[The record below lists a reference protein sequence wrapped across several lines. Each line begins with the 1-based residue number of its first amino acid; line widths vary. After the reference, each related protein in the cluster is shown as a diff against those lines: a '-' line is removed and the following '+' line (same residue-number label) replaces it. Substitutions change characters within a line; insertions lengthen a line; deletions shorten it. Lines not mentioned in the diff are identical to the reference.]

1 MKRSFFQYVSL
12 NVLGALGLSGYILA
26 DTLFVAHRLGTDGLA
41 ALNLAISVF
50 GLINGLGLM
59 LGIGGASR
67 YAIYRTQG
75 DGVRADRAF
84 SRALACGGALGGLLA
99 LAGLLWAVPLARL
112 LGAEGAILPM
122 CSVYLRTVLLFA
134 PCFLLNH
141 ILTAFV
147 RNDGNPKLA
156 MAAMLL
162 GSLSNIVLDYVFLY
176 PMDMGIF
183 GAALATGIAPVV
195 GLCVSSLHIL
205 TRRSRFRLRPFRPA
219 LRPLAD
225 LAGLG
230 SAAFLNE
237 CSSGLVLVVFNL
249 LPLRLAGTLGVAA
262 YGIVANLALMALAL
276 FTGVNQGVQPLVSLA
291 HGRGDAAGVRTLCR
305 MALGLALCAGLCM
318 AALAFFAAGPL
329 VSLFNRDGDPALQQ
343 MAEQGLRLYFLGF
356 PFAGLNL
363 ITASF
368 LGAAEHPGRSLRLS
382 LLRGFVSIVAAA
394 LLLAALLAL
403 ALGLALCAG
412 LCMAALAFFAA
423 GPLVSL
429 FNRDGDPALQQM
441 AEQGLRL
448 YFLGFPFAGLNLV
461 TASFLGAAEHPSRSL
476 RLSLLRGFVAI
487 VAAALLLAA
496 LLGLTGVWLAFPA
509 AEGAVLLVSLRFSRS
524 LRRARPEPAPQAIT
538 TALR

>member
-59 LGIGGASR
+59 LGIGGATR
-67 YAIYRTQG
+67 YAICRTQG

-84 SRALACGGALGGLLA
+84 SRALACGGTLGGLLA

-195 GLCVSSLHIL
+195 GRCVSSLHIL

-249 LPLRLAGTLGVAA
+249 LTLRLAGTLGVAA
-262 YGIVANLALMALAL
+262 SGIVAHL
-276 FTGVNQGVQPLVSLA
+276 
-291 HGRGDAAGVRTLCR
+291 
-305 MALGLALCAGLCM
+305 
-318 AALAFFAAGPL
+318 
-329 VSLFNRDGDPALQQ
+329 
-343 MAEQGLRLYFLGF
+343 
-356 PFAGLNL
+356 
-363 ITASF
+363 
-368 LGAAEHPGRSLRLS
+368 
-382 LLRGFVSIVAAA
+382 
-394 LLLAALLAL
+394 ALLAL
-403 ALGLALCAG
+403 ALLLATLWRYRWRTTLKAGVLTLAVAGVVAFLSPPDGQTSRRDRVNWQPLSEQAISDALASNKRLFIDVTADWCVTCKANKYNVLLRDDVQSALSEPDVVALRGDWSRPSAAIGRFLTTRGSAAVPFNQIYGPGLAQGRVLS
-412 LCMAALAFFAA
+412 
-423 GPLVSL
+423 PLLS
-429 FNRDGDPALQQM
+429 RD
-441 AEQGLRL
+441 E
-448 YFLGFPFAGLNLV
+448 
-461 TASFLGAAEHPSRSL
+461 
-476 RLSLLRGFVAI
+476 
-487 VAAALLLAA
+487 LLATLSDA
-496 LLGLTGVWLAFPA
+496 KG
-509 AEGAVLLVSLRFSRS
+509 
-524 LRRARPEPAPQAIT
+524 Q
-538 TALR
+538 

>member
-59 LGIGGASR
+59 LGIGGPPGTPSAAPR
-67 YAIYRTQG
+67 G

-84 SRALACGGALGGLLA
+84 SRALACGGTLGGLLA

-122 CSVYLRTVLLFA
+122 CSVYLRTVLFFA

-205 TRRSRFRLRPFRPA
+205 TRRSHFRLRPFRPA

-237 CSSGLVLVVFNL
+237 CSSGLVLAVFNL
-249 LPLRLAGTLGVAA
+249 VPLP
-262 YGIVANLALMALAL
+262 
-276 FTGVNQGVQPLVSLA
+276 PL
-291 HGRGDAAGVRTLCR
+291 
-305 MALGLALCAGLCM
+305 
-318 AALAFFAAGPL
+318 
-329 VSLFNRDGDPALQQ
+329 DGSK
-343 MAEQGLRLYFLGF
+343 
-356 PFAGLNL
+356 
-363 ITASF
+363 I
-368 LGAAEHPGRSLRLS
+368 
-382 LLRGFVSIVAAA
+382 
-394 LLLAALLAL
+394 LAALLSDRARYKFYQYQNMLSMIGMLLIVSGAL
-403 ALGLALCAG
+403 T
-412 LCMAALAFFAA
+412 
-423 GPLVSL
+423 GPLSVLENAVYGGVSW
-429 FNRDGDPALQQM
+429 
-441 AEQGLRL
+441 
-448 YFLGFPFAGLNLV
+448 
-461 TASFLGAAEHPSRSL
+461 
-476 RLSLLRGFVAI
+476 
-487 VAAALLLAA
+487 LAA
-496 LLGLTGVWLAFPA
+496 LPFRLVGVL
-509 AEGAVLLVSLRFSRS
+509 
-524 LRRARPEPAPQAIT
+524 
-538 TALR
+538 